1 MLPTIERQGLTLNQ
15 HEELETHGQQ
25 PARQRLADTL
35 GLELTY
41 ESIWGSA
48 AEVLPEAANAIAAAL
63 TGESLNLANS
73 SQIED
78 YLARQS
84 ALSDSLL
91 CPQQT
96 LVESV
101 DKALGRLRLNLT
113 AQEEANPV
121 LLTVNWENGSI
132 SCLALGSPKWLLL
145 ASSGYHQARVHTIER
160 TATFEWIL
168 SPGSC
173 YFPKVTDPLNGIN
186 CFLPSI
192 RSDRNWGCGDLT
204 DLTQLAGLLRSHAP
218 VDFIAL
224 NPLHAIHNR
233 VPYNTSPYLP
243 LSIFTHNLIYLDIE
257 RVPEFKSCTLA
268 QRVAEWHS
276 FQARLSTLRQGHLVD
291 YEAVARIKKFFLLL
305 LYREFLKQGGRTQA
319 TPWITN
325 YCMYRAFDDYFH
337 RRDANCW
344 HWHHWPA
351 PYQSPDSPESLM
363 LRDRLA
369 RHIDFYAYV
378 EMRITDQLGQAQQSL
393 LDQGYSIGLYHDL
406 ALATDRVG
414 ADYWAYQNLFAP
426 GVRVGSPPDD
436 FNVNGQDWGFPALH
450 PQRQANAGF
459 RYFIESIRCA
469 AVHGGAVRFDHVMR
483 LARLYWIPDGM
494 SASEGAYV
502 RDRFDD
508 LLHVLAL
515 ESQRGHFLVVGE
527 DLGTVPSY
535 FRQALTDF
543 NILSY
548 KLVLFERDGSRFRD
562 AKDYPE
568 QAIASFTTHDLPT
581 FDGWHHGADLRAR
594 RDAGLLDPSDLES
607 SYEARRRD
615 IDHLSAAFS
624 QGAKKMDHDTQFE
637 ALCLFL
643 ASTSCRM
650 RLLNLEE
657 LSAEHEQQNLPG
669 TTSEYPN
676 WRRRFPVAL
685 EALSQDAAIL
695 GRLGLWATSLK
706 DSPK

>member
-15 HEELETHGQQ
+15 HEELDATGQQ
-25 PARQRLADTL
+25 SARQRLADSL

-48 AEVLPEAANAIAAAL
+48 TKVSAASADAIAAAL
-63 TGESLNLANS
+63 TGEGLKLSDAN
-73 SQIED
+73 QIED

-84 ALSDSLL
+84 ALSDSTL
-91 CPQQT
+91 CPQRT

-101 DKALGRLRLNLT
+101 DKALGRLKLNLT
-113 AQEEANPV
+113 VKEQANPI

-132 SCLALGSPKWLLL
+132 SSLALDALQWPLL
-145 ASSGYHQARVHTIER
+145 ATSGYHSARVETIER

-173 YFPKVTDPLNGIN
+173 YFPKVTAPLNGVN

-204 DLTQLAGLLRSHAP
+204 DLTQLARLLRIHAP
-218 VDFIAL
+218 VDFVAL

-268 QRVAEWHS
+268 QRVAES
-276 FQARLSTLRQGHLVD
+276 PAFQVRLRALRQGQLVD
-291 YEAVARIKKFFLLL
+291 YEAVAKIKKFFLSL
-305 LYREFLKQGGRTQA
+305 LYREFLKQGGRTEA
-319 TPWITN
+319 TPWVTS
-325 YCMYRAFDDYFH
+325 YCIYQAFDDYFH

-351 PYQSPDSPESLM
+351 PYQRPDSPESLR
-363 LRDRLA
+363 LRDTLA
-369 RHIDFYAYV
+369 RAIDFYAYV
-378 EMRITDQLGQAQQSL
+378 EMRIEDQLGQVQQSF
-393 LDQGYSIGLYHDL
+393 LDQGYPIGLYHDL

-414 ADYWAYQNLFAP
+414 ADYWAYQSLFAP

-450 PQRQANAGF
+450 PQRHADAGF
-459 RYFIESIRCA
+459 RYFIQSIRCA

-515 ESQRGHFLVVGE
+515 ESQRGRFLVVGE
-527 DLGTVPSY
+527 DLGTVPNY
-535 FRQALTDF
+535 FRKALTEF

-548 KLVLFERDGSRFRD
+548 KLLLFERDGPRFRD

-581 FDGWHHGADLRAR
+581 FNGWLQGADLRAR
-594 RDAGLLDPSDLES
+594 HDAGLLGSSALES
-607 SYEARRRD
+607 SYAARRHD
-615 IDHLSAAFS
+615 IDHLSVAF
-624 QGAKKMDHDTQFE
+624 GLDTKQLNGDNQFE
-637 ALCLFL
+637 ALCHFL
-643 ASTSCRM
+643 ASTPCRM

-657 LSAEHEQQNLPG
+657 LSAENEQQNLPG

-676 WRRRFPVAL
+676 WRRRFPVTL
-685 EALSQDAAIL
+685 EALSQDATIM
-695 GRLGLWATSLK
+695 GRLGLWAISLK
-706 DSPK
+706 DNHK